1 MQTPF
6 DPALRIQ
13 RRALDAIRI
22 SLLAEAARELAL
34 SDQLSVLESD
44 LEREGTIA
52 AMDWQVGAHPYG
64 QRVRARRVAL
74 EKDRSTVDGR
84 LQRLRGAAMEACGQ
98 MLAITDA
105 ASGFTTDLRRREAA
119 ADQAHVDDLN
129 GTRRPSRHDT
139 GYRSLAMTAAAAR

>member
-13 RRALDAIRI
+13 QRALDAIRI
-22 SLLAEAARELAL
+22 SLLAETACEQALADERNAL
-34 SDQLSVLESD
+34 DAD
-44 LEREGTIA
+44 FERESAIA
-52 AMDWQVGAHPYG
+52 SMNWQIGAHPYG

-74 EKDRSTVDGR
+74 DKDCRAVDGR

-98 MLAITDA
+98 MLAITEA
-105 ASGFTTDLRRREAA
+105 ASGFASVFQRREAA

-129 GTRRPSRHDT
+129 GARRSSRHT
-139 GYRSLAMTAAAAR
+139 AGYRCLAMPAGSTR